1 MVFGFNKVPSVD
13 ASEVETLISNGY
25 LLIDVREDDE
35 WEAGHHRDATHIS
48 MGTIEENLSK
58 FSKDA
63 DYIIVCRS
71 GARSSR
77 VSNYLL
83 SNDFKVSN
91 LDGGMKALLSVT
103 DNIVNSKGSSGQI
116 I

>member
-1 MVFGFNKVPSVD
+1 MKNNIQN
-13 ASEVETLISNGY
+13 ET
-25 LLIDVREDDE
+25 IDSFLK
-35 WEAGHHRDATHIS
+35 I
-48 MGTIEENLSK
+48 
-58 FSKDA
+58 
-63 DYIIVCRS
+63 
-71 GARSSR
+71 RSSR